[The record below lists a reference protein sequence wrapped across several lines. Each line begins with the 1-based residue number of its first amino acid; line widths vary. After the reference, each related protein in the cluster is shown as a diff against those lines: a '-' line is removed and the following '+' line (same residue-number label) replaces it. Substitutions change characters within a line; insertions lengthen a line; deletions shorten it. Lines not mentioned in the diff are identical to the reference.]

1 MVTRLRYVV
10 LVTAIAILLAGV
22 GLVSP
27 LRASTP
33 AVLPTAAN
41 LPGIG
46 HVFIIMLE
54 NKSYTEVF
62 GSQAS
67 ADSADSYLQK
77 ALPAEGALLQN
88 YYGTSHY
95 SHSNYVTLVS
105 GQPPNAYNQ
114 TDCPYFRDFNPT
126 QIDSEGI
133 AHGIGCVF
141 PKTVKTVGDQLS
153 ASGKSWKAY
162 AESMDSYNGPGLT
175 PGPGCRHPATNGYD
189 PSYSDDWNFVTRHVP
204 FLYFKAITDSAKCK
218 SLIVDDSK
226 LKGDLANEKTTPNLS
241 FIVPNTC
248 SDGHDATCVDGSTG
262 GLPAINKYLQTAV
275 PQITQSPAFKKD
287 GLLLILFDEA
297 EFDGPDESASACC
310 NTPLGPNSVS
320 LGGPVPGPGGGRTG
334 AVAIS
339 PFIKP
344 GTISTSDYNHYS
356 SLRTIEDVFSLA
368 HLGYAAR
375 SEVSSFGED
384 VFTQPRP

>member
-1 MVTRLRYVV
+1 MVNRLRYVV
-10 LVTAIAILLAGV
+10 FAAAVGVLLVGL

-27 LRASTP
+27 LRASTST
-33 AVLPTAAN
+33 AAPTAGT
-41 LPGIG
+41 LPEIG

-77 ALPAEGALLQN
+77 TLPAQGALLQD

-114 TDCPYFRDFNPT
+114 TDCPYFRDFTPT
-126 QIDSEGI
+126 QIDSDGV

-141 PKTVKTVGDQLS
+141 PRTIETVGDQLN
-153 ASGKSWKAY
+153 AAGKSWKAY
-162 AESMDSYNGPGLT
+162 AESMDTYSGPGLT
-175 PGPGCRHPATNGYD
+175 AGPGCRHPAKNGYD
-189 PSYSDDWNFVTRHVP
+189 PTYSDDWNFVTRHVP
-204 FLYFKAITDSAKCK
+204 FLYFSAITETANCK
-218 SLIVDDSK
+218 SLIVDATRLGD
-226 LKGDLANEKTTPNLS
+226 DLANEKSTPNLS

-339 PFIKP
+339 PFIKA
-344 GTISTSDYNHYS
+344 GTTSTNDYNHYS
-356 SLRTIEDVFSLA
+356 SLRTIEDAFGLQ

-375 SEVSSFGED
+375 SEVRAFGDD
-384 VFTQPRP
+384 VFTQTKP